1 MNYRIRFYLCYH
13 TYYGQNLY
21 IKGILPEKVYPMK
34 WLNDDWWYA
43 DINVNP
49 HTIKS
54 FDYQYLL
61 KERSEIIYDG
71 ITHQYTHDNNQSELV
86 FIDSWMDASDPR
98 RTLISA
104 PFTRVF
110 FQRPFTA
117 DTTQLASATHI
128 FKVQAPLLPAH
139 QTICIMGSDLPN
151 GSWNTEQPIL
161 LQYDSNGWFTA
172 ALNLSGRM
180 SPVAYKY
187 GIYDTAAQQ
196 FVRYE
201 EGSNRTLNA
210 IATTKRQV
218 IMHDGYLRV
227 SVAAWKG
234 SGVSVPVFS
243 LRSEEGF
250 GTGEFADLP
259 LLAKWANQ
267 RNLQLIQLL
276 PVNDTIQTN
285 SWLDSYPYAAISSFA
300 LHPMYIRLQAVGK
313 LPDNHL
319 LEKQFSRLRKW
330 LNDKEEVDYET
341 VVSYKIAYLRALH
354 EQEGEK
360 LQTPAYWEWFD
371 KNEHWLLP
379 YAVFCALRDRYQT
392 ANWQEWPAYQQYDIT
407 AVNNLLTDDKDL
419 AAEVNFH
426 FYVQYHLHLQLKKSV
441 NEVHSHGIALKGDI
455 PIGVARFSADTWK
468 NPEAFNLDMQA
479 GAPPD
484 LFAKE
489 GQNWGF
495 PTYNWEVMLKDG
507 LTWWRQRL
515 QHMSVYFDA
524 FRLDHVLGFFRIWQ
538 IPISAI
544 HGILGYFHPA
554 IPVSKEE
561 ILQRG
566 ISFDEDRFCLPY
578 ITDNILE
585 EAFGNYAGII
595 RDELMEPLT
604 DGRYRL
610 LKYTTQKDVEAS
622 ALPAVIKSTL
632 LNLLTDVLFIKVKH
646 QHKTQYH
653 PRYQLSSTNSF
664 AALDITAQRQLKI
677 LYNDYFHKR
686 QESIWEKSACSK
698 LPLIKSA
705 TNMLI
710 SGEDLGVVPNCL
722 PAVMKSQGLLSMLV
736 ERMPKT
742 SNTVFSDIHQASY
755 LTVLTPSTHDMST
768 LRGWWEEE
776 RYIINKYYNEV
787 LGKSDT
793 APESLTAALTQEI
806 IDRHTEA
813 PAMLRIFQLQ
823 DLLAAS
829 GSYTLQKPENERIN
843 IPANPNHYWRYR
855 MPLDI
860 TRL

>member
-1 MNYRIRFYLCYH
+1 
-13 TYYGQNLY
+13 
-21 IKGILPEKVYPMK
+21 MK

-43 DINVNP
+43 EINVPPN
-49 HTIKS
+49 TIQS
-54 FDYQYLL
+54 FSYQYFLQ
-61 KERSEIIYDG
+61 ERAETTYDG
-71 ITHQYTHDNNQSELV
+71 IVHHYNHLDAQQELV

-98 RTLISA
+98 RTWISA

-110 FQRPFTA
+110 FQRPQNSL
-117 DTTQLASATHI
+117 QLNNTTHI
-128 FKVQAPLLPAH
+128 FKVQAPLLPVH
-139 QTICIMGSDLPN
+139 QTVCIMGSDLPT
-151 GSWNTEQPIL
+151 GYWNTEQPL
-161 LQYDSNGWFTA
+161 LMHYDSNGWFA
-172 ALNLSGRM
+172 AAINLNGRM
-180 SPVAYKY
+180 SPLAYKY
-187 GIYDTAAQQ
+187 GIYDTATQQ
-196 FVRYE
+196 FIRYE
-201 EGSNRTLNA
+201 EGANRILNT
-210 IATTKRQV
+210 IATTNRQT

-227 SVAAWKG
+227 PITEWKG
-234 SGVSVPVFS
+234 AGVSVPVFS
-243 LRSEEGF
+243 LRSDEGF

-259 LLAKWANQ
+259 LFARWVSQ

-276 PVNDTIQTN
+276 PVNDTIQTH

-300 LHPMYIRLQAVGK
+300 LHPMYIRLQDVGK

-319 LEKQFSRLRKW
+319 LEKQFNRLRKW
-330 LNDKEEVDYET
+330 LNEKEEVDYET
-341 VVSYKIAYLRALH
+341 VVSYKLAYLRALH
-354 EQEGEK
+354 ELENEK
-360 LQTPAYWEWFD
+360 LQTPAYWDWFD
-371 KNEHWLLP
+371 VNEHWLLP
-379 YAVFCALRDRYQT
+379 YAVFCALRNRYQT
-392 ANWQEWPAYQQYDIT
+392 AKWKEWPEYQRYDATIIY
-407 AVNNLLTDDKDL
+407 NLLTADKEL
-419 AAEVNFH
+419 GAEVNFY
-426 FYVQYHLHLQLKKSV
+426 FYVQFHLHLQLKKAV
-441 NEVHSHGIALKGDI
+441 EEVHKQGIALKGDI
-455 PIGVARFSADTWK
+455 PIGVARWSADTWK

-484 LFAKE
+484 LFAKD

-495 PTYNWEVMLKDG
+495 PTYNWEVMLQDD
-507 LTWWRQRL
+507 LTWWKQRL

-538 IPISAI
+538 IPETAI

-554 IPVSKEE
+554 IPISKEE
-561 ILQRG
+561 ILQRN
-566 ISFDEDRFCLPY
+566 IAFEEDRFCMPY
-578 ITDNILE
+578 ITDRILE

-610 LKYTTQKDVEAS
+610 VKYSTQKDVVAS
-622 ALPAVIKSTL
+622 TLPDAIKSVL

-646 QHKTQYH
+646 QHKNQYH

-664 AALDITAQRQLKI
+664 TALDLQTQQQLKN
-677 LYNDYFHKR
+677 LYNDYFYNR
-686 QESIWEKSACSK
+686 QESIWQKSASTK
-698 LPLIKSA
+698 LPLIRSA

-722 PAVMKSQGLLSMLV
+722 PGVMKSQGLLSMMV

-742 SNTVFSDIHQASY
+742 SNTVFSDISQASY

-776 RYIINKYYNEV
+776 KYITSKYYNEV
-787 LGKSDT
+787 LEKTDE
-793 APESLTAALTQEI
+793 APEILTAALMQEI

-813 PAMLRIFQLQ
+813 PAILRIFQLQ

-829 GSYTLQKPENERIN
+829 GSYTLQEPEKERIN

-855 MPLDI
+855 MPVDI